1 MSIIT
6 LNAAYYGEYR
16 SNNTFNEV
24 GKTVTF
30 QADIY
35 TNYDCRIYIYTYVEG
50 YTFNFATIPIN
61 TPGTYSV
68 TRTIPENA
76 IIILY
81 CVVTRDYSHAD
92 AFVYTDNWR
101 LIIQ

>member
-1 MSIIT
+1 MNIIT
-6 LNAAYYGEYR
+6 LNTAYYCEYR
-16 SNNTFNEV
+16 SNNAFNEL

-35 TNYDCRIYIYTYVEG
+35 TNYDCRITIYTHVG
-50 YTFNFATIPIN
+50 AYTSSFTTIPIN

-68 TRTIPENA
+68 TREIPENA
-76 IIILY
+76 TLILY
-81 CVVTRDYSHAD
+81 RVEPRDYSHAD

-101 LIIQ
+101 LIIS